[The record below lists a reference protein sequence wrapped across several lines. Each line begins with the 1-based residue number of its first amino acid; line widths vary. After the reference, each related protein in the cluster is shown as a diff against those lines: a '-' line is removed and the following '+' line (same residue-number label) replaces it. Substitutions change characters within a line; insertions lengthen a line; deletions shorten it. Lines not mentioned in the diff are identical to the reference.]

1 MEQQAK
7 WYVLHTYSG
16 YESMVKD
23 SLENLIENN
32 SLQNDIFDIR
42 IPMEEVVEE
51 KNGKQKLVQRKKFP
65 CYVFIKL
72 IYSNS
77 IWYLI
82 TNTRGVTGFVGPA
95 GRPQPLSADEVK
107 RMHLEITVAN
117 VEEGDSVK
125 VINGPLEGF
134 FGTVISV
141 NKQMGKAKVN
151 VVMFGRATD
160 VEVDLSQIEKTNGAN
175 TNDAENISAGEE
187 SAD

>member
-1 MEQQAK
+1 MEQEAK

-16 YESMVKD
+16 YESMVKT

-32 SLQNDIFDIR
+32 SLQNDIFDIQ

-51 KNGKQKLVQRKKFP
+51 KNGKQKLVQRKKLP

-95 GRPQPLSADEVK
+95 GRPLPLSDDEVK
-107 RMHLEITVAN
+107 RMRLEVTVAN
-117 VEEGDSVK
+117 VQVGDKVK
-125 VINGPLEGF
+125 VVNGPLDGF
-134 FGTVISV
+134 DGVVVEV
-141 NKQMGKAKVN
+141 NNQLLKAKVN
-151 VVMFGRATD
+151 VMMFGRATD
-160 VEVDLSQIEKTNGAN
+160 VELELDKIEKVA
-175 TNDAENISAGEE
+175 DAEEAK
-187 SAD
+187 